1 MTGSALLGP
10 PGREHLGCCKK
21 HGLPEP
27 AGSCP
32 GTCSTALLRIT
43 LLHVTL
49 PCVRSPSAGPPP
61 HVSLSPSPGHAAAR
75 HPQRTALL
83 HVALAPSV
91 PSYRTFPSLP
101 PCHHPCA
108 TLPLLY
114 HRIPLAHPGRTP
126 PVEPPTSHNDSS
138 PPSSPHPGLSAAP
151 GPAVPPRT
159 PCRTS
164 GHDVPPHQPGGGCH
178 SGRGDGSRPSGQ
190 PRAAR
195 CVPGC
200 GREKPGEGTRRI

>member
-1 MTGSALLGP
+1 MRAALCDGERTAGTPRPRASRVLQKARCARACRQLP
-10 PGREHLGCCKK
+10 RHLQHC
-21 HGLPEP
+21 P
-27 AGSCP
+27 A
-32 GTCSTALLRIT
+32 AYHLAAR
-43 LLHVTL
+43 H
-49 PCVRSPSAGPPP
+49 PSAGPPP

-126 PVEPPTSHNDSS
+126 PVEPPTSHSDSS

-164 GHDVPPHQPGGGCH
+164 GHGVPPHQPGGGCH

>member
-1 MTGSALLGP
+1 MRAALCDGERTAGTPRPRASRVLQKARSARACRQLP
-10 PGREHLGCCKK
+10 RHLQHC
-21 HGLPEP
+21 P
-27 AGSCP
+27 A
-32 GTCSTALLRIT
+32 AYHLAAR
-43 LLHVTL
+43 H
-49 PCVRSPSAGPPP
+49 PSAGPPP

-138 PPSSPHPGLSAAP
+138 PHPGLSAAP

-164 GHDVPPHQPGGGCH
+164 GHGVPPHQPGGGCH